1 MVDIYQDASSTL
13 RSVFP
18 NSRLGSLAGL
28 ESQLPS
34 PTDPEEATTA
44 APIGAAEGYNPMDDD
59 WWANAIE
66 VDTFDSPLAFDA
78 SENGLWN
85 GHFVPPPPRPP
96 FLDESVAADGL
107 TTCDLCTWAWQRNAY
122 SLDGSMDTG
131 GELGWA
137 FTLIIVSI
145 ISALI
150 GAIVMVIVLRCR
162 RIKSANANGGR
173 PQPWWCRNNRNGGQ
187 NRSPISIKHSAD
199 SIRRPTSN
207 SGVWTWLGGSR
218 RSSAGPDQIGPPST
232 SPAENHYTHMDDA
245 YSPVGVSEAL
255 YAELDRE
262 SVRSANP
269 SYQNT
274 AYSQCGEKYNFQG
287 HEQDIPMVVSSAPSS
302 AYYSDLSVTAM
313 PGGASGSNQG
323 AYEIV
328 GLNVMSQPLPNWE
341 GHGGGVPLTGGGGG
355 GGAGGAGGGGAG
367 GGGVG
372 GAGGGVPVGL
382 TVADAAAMTQRRGA
396 RLAAIN
402 ETSTSTVPSDY
413 V

>member
-1 MVDIYQDASSTL
+1 MADTYQDASSTM
-13 RSVFP
+13 RPVFP
-18 NSRLGSLAGL
+18 NSRLGSLAGGL
-28 ESQLPS
+28 ESQLPG
-34 PTDPEEATTA
+34 PLPDGEALSTTA
-44 APIGAAEGYNPMDDD
+44 ASLAAAAASAEGYNPLDDEQ

-122 SLDGSMDTG
+122 SLDGSIDTG

-328 GLNVMSQPLPNWE
+328 GLNVMSQPLPNWDHV
-341 GHGGGVPLTGGGGG
+341 GGGSGGGVV
-355 GGAGGAGGGGAG
+355 
-367 GGGVG
+367 VG
-372 GAGGGVPVGL
+372 GNGL
-382 TVADAAAMTQRRGA
+382 NPSEAAAMTQRRGQ